1 MHVTYI
7 PVSELEARIASDPE
21 DIAAQLHKFWAT
33 AGAFQ
38 KTDNHV
44 YPNWNP
50 SFVIDNM
57 PVA

>member
-1 MHVTYI
+1 MTYI